1 MHVCKTRETIS
12 PTVYFRIP
20 QAMEGIRQSSL
31 PLQSSSLEKRGFKWS
46 CRPLSL
52 MMQFCCLPLGFNS
65 IENRKGIPS
74 TYRPTRL
81 TSVIVV
87 FVFFYNVTCNFFFFA
102 EKYLKSDPYHRNK
115 KKGESSTFAFNNLIE
130 MANNVVAVVGI
141 HGIILTIAFGNQWRQ
156 LLRLL
161 KVIQQQENPRFYSDS
176 DYKRFRNIC
185 IVGVSIFLL
194 VMQHEM

>member
-1 MHVCKTRETIS
+1 
-12 PTVYFRIP
+12 
-20 QAMEGIRQSSL
+20 MEGSRQSTL

-52 MMQFCCLPLGFNS
+52 MMRFCYLPLGFNS

-81 TSVIVV
+81 ISVIVV
-87 FVFFYNVTCNFFFFA
+87 FVFLYNVICNFFFFA
-102 EKYLKSDPYHRNK
+102 EKYLNSNSNHRSDKRK
-115 KKGESSTFAFNNLIE
+115 LSSTLAFNNLIE

-161 KVIQQQENPRFYSDS
+161 NVIQQQENPRFYSDS
-176 DYKRFRNIC
+176 DYKRFRIIC

-194 VMQHEM
+194 VIQHEMSNHKRSKFEY